1 MGDHLKRLA
10 APRTWQIGRK
20 KFTYV
25 TKPVPGPHD
34 KETGISL
41 GTILKEMLGCAST
54 NREAKKI
61 LNAGEVKVDGKT
73 RKDSRFPVGVF
84 DTIGFSR
91 TSENYRAIVS
101 KKGVLDLVKIGKE
114 EASVKPCKIIGK
126 TMVNGKLQLNLFDG
140 NNISAGTGS
149 YKVGDTLLL
158 SVPDKKIE
166 KHLKLDK
173 KAAIFLIGGKHIG
186 ETGNVEDISEDKIIY
201 KNQEG
206 DLIETSRKYAFVIGD
221 AKPSITL
228 TEK

>member
-20 KFTYV
+20 KFMYV
-25 TKPVPGPHD
+25 TKPVPGPHS

-41 GTILKEMLGCAST
+41 GTLLKETLGFAST

-73 RKDSRFPVGVF
+73 RKDFRFPVGVF
-84 DTIGFSR
+84 DTIGFSS
-91 TSENYRAIVS
+91 TNENYRAVIS
-101 KKGVLDLVKIGKE
+101 RKGILDLVKIGKE
-114 EASVKPCKIIGK
+114 EASTKPCKIIGK

-140 NNISAGTGS
+140 NNISAGNGS

-158 SVPDKKIE
+158 SVPDKKIA
-166 KHLKLDK
+166 KHFKLDK

-186 ETGNVEDISEDKIIY
+186 EIGNIEDIAEDRITY
-201 KNQEG
+201 KNPEG
-206 DLIETSRKYAFVIGD
+206 ELIETSRKYAFVIGES
-221 AKPSITL
+221 KPSITL